1 MIRMVGGAGAG
12 VVGTGEVMVGLIVV
26 VCFGV
31 VGLVVDGARI
41 KQKTFDSMI
50 LCGRYLNLLKVYLN
64 D

>member
-12 VVGTGEVMVGLIVV
+12 VVGTGEVMVGLVV

-50 LCGRYLNLLKVYLN
+50 LCGRYLNLLKVYPN

>member
-41 KQKTFDSMI
+41 KRKTFDSMI
-50 LCGRYLNLLKVYLN
+50 LFGRYFNLLKVYPN

>member
-12 VVGTGEVMVGLIVV
+12 VVGTGEVVVGLIVV

-31 VGLVVDGARI
+31 VGLVGDGARI
-41 KQKTFDSMI
+41 KQKTVDSMT
-50 LCGRYLNLLKVYLN
+50 LCGRYLNLLKVYPN

>member
-1 MIRMVGGAGAG
+1 MLRMVGGAGAG
-12 VVGTGEVMVGLIVV
+12 VVGTGEVIVGLIVV

-50 LCGRYLNLLKVYLN
+50 LC
-64 D
+64 DTC

>member
-1 MIRMVGGAGAG
+1 MIRIVGGAGAG
-12 VVGTGEVMVGLIVV
+12 VVGTVEVMVGLIVV

-31 VGLVVDGARI
+31 VSLVVDGARI

-50 LCGRYLNLLKVYLN
+50 LCGRYFHLLKVYPN